1 MTKADPQNLHF
12 DPINRAH
19 AIAELVLFFEFSPD
33 LREVLPSLHSL
44 KDVLKEK
51 LPNVEIPQLF
61 QVEFSPKQQSF
72 RQVPGLELSRSL
84 PDGTPAWIVNIAAP
98 SVAIHCLDYTRWAA
112 VWGEMRGYVGNVF
125 NAIGAAPVSVSSI
138 GLKYVDRFIWRGPEP
153 DYDGALL
160 FRTESGRLH
169 PRAFKS
175 GSRWHCHTGWFEQGA
190 TGEDILNQ
198 LNIDSGRHILDGAQ
212 VIIVSIDHTQILRA
226 TKPNQLA
233 AYGSGSSQ
241 ELEKLV
247 QHFHADNKNV
257 LASLLT
263 KTMNTRINL
272 VAEPETDVQ

>member
-1 MTKADPQNLHF
+1 
-12 DPINRAH
+12 
-19 AIAELVLFFEFSPD
+19 
-33 LREVLPSLHSL
+33 
-44 KDVLKEK
+44 
-51 LPNVEIPQLF
+51 
-61 QVEFSPKQQSF
+61 
-72 RQVPGLELSRSL
+72 
-84 PDGTPAWIVNIAAP
+84 
-98 SVAIHCLDYTRWAA
+98 
-112 VWGEMRGYVGNVF
+112 
-125 NAIGAAPVSVSSI
+125 
-138 GLKYVDRFIWRGPEP
+138 
-153 DYDGALL
+153 LL